1 MATYTTNGGIT
12 KIATGDESG
21 TWGDTTN
28 VNFDI
33 IDKLTNGVVSIALS
47 GTTHTLT
54 TSDGSVSDGMSKVLV
69 LGGSPSGT
77 NTITVS
83 PNDAQKL
90 YFVKNSSGESVIF
103 TQGSG
108 TTVTV
113 ANGKT
118 DVIYCDGGSGSANVV
133 SLSAGLS
140 DFLQAA
146 NNLSDVADASTSRTN
161 LGVAIGSDV
170 QAYDAGLASIAGLTT
185 AADKMIY
192 ATASDTYA
200 TTDLTSFART
210 ILDDADGAAVLGTL
224 GITASAAE
232 LNILDGA
239 TATTAEINYLDIT
252 TLGTSEASKAV
263 TADANGDVTL
273 SEELKAKSYNET
285 YATVSSSA
293 GAATFNCESANVFQ
307 ITLTENVTS
316 VTFANPPAS
325 GTAYA
330 MTIRIVQDSTP
341 RTISWPASTK
351 WGEGVAPVISTASG
365 AIDVVTLFTT
375 DGGTNWYGFS
385 AGQDL
390 Q

>member
-54 TSDGSVSDGMSKVLV
+54 TAEGSVSEGMSKVLL

-77 NTITVS
+77 NTITVT
-83 PNDAQKL
+83 PNTAQKL
-90 YFVKNSSGESVIF
+90 YFVKNNSGESVII

-108 TTVTV
+108 TSVTV
-113 ANGKT
+113 LNGKT

-133 SLSAGLS
+133 SLATGLS

-146 NNLSDVADASTSRTN
+146 NNLSDLDDAGTARTN
-161 LGVAIGSDV
+161 LGVAIGTDV
-170 QAYDAGLASIAGLTT
+170 QGYDAALQSLSDLATG
-185 AADKMIY
+185 ADKMVY
-192 ATASDTYA
+192 TTAPDTY
-200 TTDLTSFART
+200 TTTNLTAFART
-210 ILDDADGAAVLGTL
+210 LLDDPDGGSVVSTL
-224 GITASAAE
+224 GITSTIGE
-232 LNILDGA
+232 LNLLDGV

-263 TADANGDVTL
+263 TADANGDVIF
-273 SEELKAKSYNET
+273 SEEVKAKSYNET
-285 YATVSSSA
+285 YATVSSSS
-293 GAATFNCESANVFQ
+293 GAVTFDCESANVFQ
-307 ITLTENVTS
+307 LTLTENVTS
-316 VTFANPPAS
+316 VTFANPPSS
-325 GTAYA
+325 GTAYSL
-330 MTIRIVQDSTP
+330 TIRVIQDSTP
-341 RTISWPASTK
+341 RTITWPSSSK
-351 WGEGVAPVISTASG
+351 WGEGVAPIISTPPG

-375 DGGTNWYGFS
+375 DGGTNWYGFL

>member
-90 YFVKNSSGESVIF
+90 YFVKNNSGESVIF

-133 SLSAGLS
+133 SLSVGLS

-170 QAYDAGLASIAGLTT
+170 QAYDAGLTSIAGLSTV
-185 AADKMIY
+185 ADKMLY
-192 ATASDTYA
+192 TTGSDVYD
-200 TTDLTSFART
+200 TTSLTPFART
-210 ILDDADGAAVLGTL
+210 LLDDVNGAAVLGTL
-224 GITASAAE
+224 GITASASE

-252 TLGTSEASKAV
+252 TLGTSEASKVV
-263 TADANGDVTL
+263 TADANGDVIF
-273 SEELKAKSYNET
+273 SEEIKAKSYNET
-285 YATVSSSA
+285 YATVSSSS
-293 GAATFNCESANVFQ
+293 GAVTFNCEAANVFQ

-316 VTFANPPAS
+316 ITLSNPPAS

-330 MTIRIVQDSTP
+330 LTIRIVQDSTA
-341 RTISWPASTK
+341 RTVTWPASVK
-351 WGEGVAPVISTASG
+351 WADGVSPLISSGSG
-365 AIDVVTLFTT
+365 AVDVITMFTT
-375 DGGTNWYGFS
+375 DGGTNWYGFA

-390 Q
+390 R

>member
-118 DVIYCDGGSGSANVV
+118 DVIYCDGGAGSANVV
-133 SLSAGLS
+133 SLSSGLS
-140 DFLQAA
+140 DLLSAA

-210 ILDDADGAAVLGTL
+210 ILDDADGAAVLVTL
-224 GITASAAE
+224 GLTATAAE
-232 LNILDGA
+232 LNILDGV
-239 TATTAEINYLDIT
+239 TATTGEINYLDIT

-263 TADANGDVTL
+263 TADANGDVIF
-273 SEELKAKSYNET
+273 SEEIKAKSYNET
-285 YATVSSSA
+285 YATVSSSS
-293 GAATFNCESANVFQ
+293 GAVTFNCETANVFQ

-316 VTFANPPAS
+316 ITFSNPPAS

-330 MTIRIVQDSTP
+330 LTIRIVQDSTP
-341 RTISWPASTK
+341 RTITWPASTK
-351 WGEGVAPVISTASG
+351 WSDGVSPIISSSSG
-365 AIDVVTLFTT
+365 AVDVVTLFTT
-375 DGGTNWYGFS
+375 DGGTNWYGFA